1 MISKKDLEKVLR
13 TIVKTGKVVIGSKEA
28 LRSVKGSK
36 IVIYSSSLSEE
47 KISNVVK
54 ECKSL
59 EVPLM
64 KFEGTSVDLG
74 RICGRLYPIS
84 AMAIKSPG
92 EGDLSL
98 LIV

>member
-13 TIVKTGKVVIGSKEA
+13 TVVKTGKVVIGSKEA

-47 KISNVVK
+47 KISKVVK

-84 AMAIKSPG
+84 VMAIKSPG

>member
-13 TIVKTGKVVIGSKEA
+13 TVMKTGKVVIGSKEA

-36 IVIYSSSLSEE
+36 LIIYSSSLSEE
-47 KISNVVK
+47 KISNITK
-54 ECKSL
+54 ECKAL

-64 KFEGTSVDLG
+64 KFEGTTIDLG
-74 RICGRLYPIS
+74 RICGRLHPIS

-98 LIV
+98 LIA